1 MKDYDVMA
9 TRQRKWMFYLLALL
23 VLLWGLTPWK
33 AFFLGTLLGSVLS
46 FYNLWLMQRKMK
58 QLGEAAAANRTMK
71 GIGTFTRLASGALAV
86 VIALQFEE
94 YFHLIGVVLG
104 LMAATVVI
112 FIDAFINSSKDSTME
127 ER

>member
-1 MKDYDVMA
+1 MKDFDVMA

-23 VLLWGLTPWK
+23 VLAYGLTPWK
-33 AFFLGTLLGSVLS
+33 AFFLGTLLGGVLS

-58 QLGEAAAANRTMK
+58 QLGESAAANKSMK

-94 YFHLIGVVLG
+94 YFHLIGVVSG
-104 LMAATVVI
+104 LMTATVVI
-112 FIDAFINSSKDSTME
+112 FIDAFINSSKDSKME